1 MKVEWTTKF
10 ELDFDIDQAQEDFH
24 TIMFHN
30 PENDPESAIYGAVEA
45 NLDYDKGIGEFIPY
59 GIIEHCA
66 TALKDRIGG
75 VQLKMEGV

>member
-10 ELDFDIDQAQEDFH
+10 ELDFDIDQAQEDYRE
-24 TIMFHN
+24 ILYWN
-30 PENDPESAIYGAVEA
+30 PEKDPESAIYDAIED
-45 NLDYDKGIGEFIPY
+45 NLTYDDGVGEYIPY
-59 GIIEHCA
+59 GVIEHCA